1 MEPDEPNLDGW
12 AAEVAVVDVYR
23 QIVSVLGRGARSV
36 ITDPVMF
43 DVAET
48 LFAAFAD
55 AGERGLTVEQM
66 HAACRRYPRAVAEER
81 VRVLRELKAIR
92 PAFEKPNARE
102 FQASFTAY
110 VSLLFVQRMLRT
122 GGQAELHQLLAI
134 ERINLESRD
143 ATDVDARRVAAE
155 ITRAFRLLANE
166 LVGLAVGGTI
176 ESLRERAPLL
186 WSADELITRATGVHG
201 QILERWPSMG
211 RACME
216 MRAGVDAYRDA
227 SQSAS
232 ARLADDAGATRALD
246 LLPVEMWNSFAQRAT
261 VRQLADVLATH
272 VFDAP
277 AAWHD
282 AVALDEALAN
292 TAKPVPTRIPPPRPA
307 LPDRQAGEGA
317 VRVDADL
324 ERLRAL
330 AEDLLS
336 GRDAVSIPE
345 VLREVGDWTTARR
358 VFADLTA
365 ASNSPELAYRIDWE
379 DTVELSGAGAAHWM
393 THGWFRRAEAAA

>member
-1 MEPDEPNLDGW
+1 MEPEEPSLDGW

-23 QIVSVLGRGARSV
+23 QIGAVLGRSARSV

-48 LFAAFAD
+48 LFAAFAE

-66 HAACRRYPRAVAEER
+66 HAAGRHHPRAVVEER

-92 PAFEKPNARE
+92 PAFEKPNPRE

-110 VSLLFVQRMLRT
+110 VSLLFIQRMLRT

-143 ATDVDARRVAAE
+143 ATQDDARRVAAE

-176 ESLRERAPLL
+176 EALRERAPLL

-201 QILERWPSMG
+201 QILERWPALS

-216 MRAGVDAYRDA
+216 LRAGVDAYRDA

-246 LLPVEMWNSFAQRAT
+246 LLPVEMWNSYAQRAS
-261 VRQLADVLATH
+261 VGQLAEVLATH

-277 AAWHD
+277 AAWQD
-282 AVALDEALAN
+282 VVALDEALQS
-292 TAKPVPTRIPPPRPA
+292 TAKPTPTRIPPPRPA
-307 LPDRQAGEGA
+307 LPDRQAGESA
-317 VRVDADL
+317 PRVDADL
-324 ERLRAL
+324 ERLKAL
-330 AEDLLS
+330 AEDLLR
-336 GRDAVSIPE
+336 GREAVSIPD
-345 VLREVGDWTTARR
+345 VLREVGDWATARR

-365 ASNSPELAYRIDWE
+365 ASNSPELGYRIDWE
-379 DTVELSGAGAAHWM
+379 DTVEVGGTAANLM
-393 THGWFRRAEAAA
+393 TRGWFRRAAS